1 MGKSKEGYNTLTKAE
16 MEIMNILWDLGEPAS
31 VREVIEKYPDPKPAY
46 TTTATFL
53 TILTKKCFVK
63 QERKENEGK
72 SFFYSPLIS
81 REDYTRK
88 VMTDVKD
95 SFFGGSAKSLVN
107 FFCRE
112 EKLSVE
118 EIQELLKMVEEK

>member
-112 EKLSVE
+112 EKLRVD
-118 EIQELLKMVEEK
+118 EIRELLKMVEEK

>member
-1 MGKSKEGYNTLTKAE
+1 MGKSKEGFSTLTKAE

-112 EKLSVE
+112 EKLSVD
-118 EIQELLKMVEEK
+118 EIRELLKMVEKK

>member
-1 MGKSKEGYNTLTKAE
+1 MGKSKEGFNTLTKAE
-16 MEIMNILWDLGEPAS
+16 MDIMNILWNLGEPAN

-53 TILTKKCFVK
+53 NILTKKGFVS

-88 VMTDVKD
+88 VMADVKD

-107 FFCRE
+107 FFCKE
-112 EKLSVE
+112 EKLSVD
-118 EIQELLKMVEEK
+118 EIRDLLKMIDEK

>member
-112 EKLSVE
+112 EKLSVD
-118 EIQELLKMVEEK
+118 EIRELLKMVEEK

>member
-112 EKLSVE
+112 QKLSVE
-118 EIQELLKMVEEK
+118 EIRELLKMVEKK

>member
-95 SFFGGSAKSLVN
+95 SFFGGSAMSLVN

-118 EIQELLKMVEEK
+118 EIRELLKMVEEK

>member
-1 MGKSKEGYNTLTKAE
+1 MGRSKDGFNTLTKAE
-16 MEIMNILWDLGEPAS
+16 MEIMNILWDLGKPAN
-31 VREVIEKYPDPKPAY
+31 VREVIEKYTDPKPAY
-46 TTTATFL
+46 STTATFL
-53 TILTKKCFVK
+53 NILTKKGFVS

-72 SFFYSPLIS
+72 SFFYSPQIS
-81 REDYTRK
+81 REDYTRR

-112 EKLSVE
+112 EKLSVD
-118 EIQELLKMVEEK
+118 EIHELLKMIGEK

>member
-112 EKLSVE
+112 EKLSVD
-118 EIQELLKMVEEK
+118 EIRELLKMVEKK

>member
-1 MGKSKEGYNTLTKAE
+1 
-16 MEIMNILWDLGEPAS
+16 

-63 QERKENEGK
+63 PERKENEGK

-112 EKLSVE
+112 EKLSVD
-118 EIQELLKMVEEK
+118 EIRELLKMVEEK

>member
-16 MEIMNILWDLGEPAS
+16 MEIMNILWDLDEPAS

-112 EKLSVE
+112 EKLSVD
-118 EIQELLKMVEEK
+118 EIRELLKMVEKK

>member
-118 EIQELLKMVEEK
+118 EIRELLKMVEEK

>member
-112 EKLSVE
+112 EKLSVD
-118 EIQELLKMVEEK
+118 EIRELLKMVEVK

>member
-1 MGKSKEGYNTLTKAE
+1 MGKSKEGFSTLTKAE
-16 MEIMNILWDLGEPAS
+16 MEIMNILWDLGETAS

-88 VMTDVKD
+88 VMTVVKD

-112 EKLSVE
+112 EKLSVD
-118 EIQELLKMVEEK
+118 EIRELLKMVEEK

>member
-16 MEIMNILWDLGEPAS
+16 MEIMNILWDLGEPAR

-118 EIQELLKMVEEK
+118 EIRELLKMVEEK

>member
-31 VREVIEKYPDPKPAY
+31 VREVIEKYPEPKPAY

-112 EKLSVE
+112 EKLSVD
-118 EIQELLKMVEEK
+118 EIRELLKMVEEK

>member
-72 SFFYSPLIS
+72 RFFYSPLIS

-112 EKLSVE
+112 EKLSVD
-118 EIQELLKMVEEK
+118 EIRELLKMVEEK

>member
-63 QERKENEGK
+63 QGRKENEGK

-112 EKLSVE
+112 EKLSVD
-118 EIQELLKMVEEK
+118 EIRELLKMVEEK

>member
-1 MGKSKEGYNTLTKAE
+1 MGKSKEGFNTLTKAE

-112 EKLSVE
+112 EKLSVD
-118 EIQELLKMVEEK
+118 EIRELLKMVEEK